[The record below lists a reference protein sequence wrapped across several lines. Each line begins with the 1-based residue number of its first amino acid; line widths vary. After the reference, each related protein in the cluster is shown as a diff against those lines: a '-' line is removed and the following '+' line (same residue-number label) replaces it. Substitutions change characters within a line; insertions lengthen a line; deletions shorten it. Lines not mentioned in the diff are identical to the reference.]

1 MATKILWLWRIR
13 ISIVVSIVACRASRG
28 QDLRYFWLGLLLG
41 RDVFLR
47 SQKFQDNLYDFAGL
61 FVGVAD
67 IFISWPW
74 WMMLLPRGALRREGE
89 SPRPFDS
96 SQFRQLFLS
105 PGVRVTR
112 DRTHIFVEA
121 LATIKSTSN
130 QHRRNSAVLTSHE
143 LHHLTVERGGGHIP
157 NQNHCRLW
165 TELPSREVSQEQ

>member
-1 MATKILWLWRIR
+1 MFVRRKNVKQCRKWSNECSNFWESLVKKSNMVHVLPQKKWLWRIR
-13 ISIVVSIVACRASRG
+13 ISIVVSIVACRG

-96 SQFRQLFLS
+96 SQFRQLFPDNAT
-105 PGVRVTR
+105 PGTVTR
-112 DRTHIFVEA
+112 KNCFTTF
-121 LATIKSTSN
+121 
-130 QHRRNSAVLTSHE
+130 
-143 LHHLTVERGGGHIP
+143 
-157 NQNHCRLW
+157 C
-165 TELPSREVSQEQ
+165 